1 MSAALTESPFWRS
14 RVWLVQTGRS
24 GVAIYAAAI
33 VGFLT
38 NLLVARSLGPQN
50 FGSVVL
56 AVTTVAFLAA
66 LLDFSLEEA
75 VVHHG
80 ARALERGAP
89 GGLRGLI
96 RISMRIDV
104 SVGIAVFTFLLVAAP
119 ALADFVSDGRLAPV
133 LLVLAGLEVLVS
145 TANGTTGAVLLLS
158 GRPELRA
165 WALAWTAA
173 ARLLAVLVAIH
184 VFGGGAE
191 RVLLGFAVG
200 AAIGSVA
207 QYVVAR
213 RMERRAWGV
222 VPPSEAPVRAS
233 ALVSFGL
240 HSSATTTI
248 IAVRAALVTVVLGRG
263 SGPVQVGFLAI
274 AMLPVTLAEVAT
286 SPVRTTVFAEQAK
299 LAAAGRLD
307 VLWRAVKGY
316 TRWAL
321 VVGVAA
327 AVVGWFLLPWL
338 LPRLYGDGYADATRA
353 SRMLL
358 PAAVATL
365 TVAWAKGLPASI
377 GRPQIRTIVSMV
389 ELAAT
394 AVAVLS
400 LASRGA
406 NGVAAALSIVAV
418 AVASL
423 WWWVAR
429 RMLAA
434 GRGGSEVTR
443 EERARGR

>member
-1 MSAALTESPFWRS
+1 MNVPTTELPFWR
-14 RVWLVQTGRS
+14 RRAWLGQTGRS
-24 GVAIYAAAI
+24 GLAIYLAA
-33 VGFLT
+33 VLGFLT
-38 NLLVARSLGPQN
+38 NLLVARALGPQN
-50 FGSVVL
+50 FGAVVL
-56 AVTTVAFLAA
+56 ALTTVAFLAA
-66 LLDFSLEEA
+66 ALDFSLEEA

-80 ARALERGAP
+80 ARALERDP

-96 RISMRIDV
+96 RISMRIDMA
-104 SVGIAVFTFLLVAAP
+104 VGVGVFLIVLVTAP
-119 ALADFVSDGRLAPV
+119 AVASFVSDGRLAPI
-133 LLVLAGLEVLVS
+133 LLVLAGLEVLVT

-173 ARLLAVLVAIH
+173 LRLVAVLVAIH

-191 RVLLGFAVG
+191 RILLGYAVG
-200 AAIGSVA
+200 AGIGSAA
-207 QYVVAR
+207 QYLVAR
-213 RMERRAWGV
+213 RTERRAWGAV
-222 VPPSEAPVRAS
+222 APARAPVRPA

-274 AMLPVTLAEVAT
+274 AMLPVSLAEVAT

-307 VLWRAVKGY
+307 VLWRAVRGY
-316 TRWAL
+316 TAWAL
-321 VVGVAA
+321 VVGIPAA
-327 AVVGWFLLPWL
+327 AVGYVVLPWL
-338 LPRLYGDGYADATRA
+338 LPWLYGDGFSEAVKA
-353 SRMLL
+353 SRILL

-365 TVAWAKGLPASI
+365 AVAWAKGLPASI
-377 GRPQIRTIVSMV
+377 GKPQVRTVVSCV

-394 AVAVLS
+394 FVAVIA

-418 AVASL
+418 VVASL

-434 GRGGSEVTR
+434 GGGATGRG
-443 EERARGR
+443 EERAGGG